1 MKPYIF
7 PLALIL
13 SLPASVAAQG
23 IDSVLSAIET
33 NNIQLKAMRAE
44 INAATHEL
52 KAENSLDGP
61 SIEYSPFF
69 RRVASGVASSEM
81 VVSQEFD
88 FPTLYAARGKSG
100 KLQRNVLDKGLD
112 SSRRDILL
120 NAKLT
125 CLELIYLD
133 RQKEI
138 LAEREAVAVELQ
150 KLFGKR
156 FDEGEVNILEINRV
170 KIENMEVLAAVA
182 ENRAAISRALSA
194 LTALNGDI
202 PLEPGEISY
211 PEVPLWLISD
221 EGAPSLTEN
230 DTELK
235 AAHASVEAARQEI
248 NVSRQGWLPKISL
261 GYRRNTELDEA
272 SNGFLV
278 GVSVP
283 IFSNSSKVKA
293 AKSRLVASQLN
304 MDDTRARIANEV
316 TSSLAELKSLH
327 GIISLYDLPLMKKTL
342 ALMKK
347 SVELGNMSVIDFYI
361 ESDKIYSKIQ
371 DYLSLENRYHTLAA
385 TLLKNEL

>member
-1 MKPYIF
+1 
-7 PLALIL
+7 
-13 SLPASVAAQG
+13 
-23 IDSVLSAIET
+23 
-33 NNIQLKAMRAE
+33 
-44 INAATHEL
+44 
-52 KAENSLDGP
+52 
-61 SIEYSPFF
+61 
-69 RRVASGVASSEM
+69 M

-156 FDEGEVNILEINRV
+156 FDEGEVNILEVNRV

-248 NVSRQGWLPKISL
+248 NVSRQGWLPKITL

-327 GIISLYDLPLMKKTL
+327 GVISLYDLPLMKKTL

>member
-1 MKPYIF
+1 MKRYLF

-13 SLPASVAAQG
+13 SLPASAAAQG

-61 SIEYSPFF
+61 SIEYSPFL
-69 RRVASGVASSEM
+69 RRGASGVASSEM

-125 CLELIYLD
+125 CLELVYLD

-138 LAEREAVAVELQ
+138 LAEREAVATELQ

-156 FDEGEVNILEINRV
+156 FDEGEVNILEVNRV
-170 KIENMEVLAAVA
+170 KIENMEVHAAVA

-202 PLEPGEISY
+202 PVEPGEISY

-221 EGAPSLTEN
+221 EGVPSLTEN

-248 NVSRQGWLPKISL
+248 NVSRQGWLPKITL

-293 AKSRLVASQLN
+293 AKSRLVASQLS

-327 GIISLYDLPLMKKTL
+327 GVIGLYDLPLMKKTL
-342 ALMKK
+342 TLMKK

>member
-69 RRVASGVASSEM
+69 HRGASGVASSEM

-125 CLELIYLD
+125 CLELVYLH

-156 FDEGEVNILEINRV
+156 FDEGEVNILEVNRV

-202 PLEPGEISY
+202 PLSPGDISY
-211 PEVPLWLISD
+211 PEVPMWLISD

-248 NVSRQGWLPKISL
+248 NVSRQGWLPKITL

-327 GIISLYDLPLMKKTL
+327 DVIGLYDLPLMKKTL

>member
-1 MKPYIF
+1 MKRYTF

-13 SLPASVAAQG
+13 SLPASIAAQG

-69 RRVASGVASSEM
+69 RRGASGVASSEM

-125 CLELIYLD
+125 CLELVYLD

-156 FDEGEVNILEINRV
+156 FDEGEVNILEVNRV

-182 ENRAAISRALSA
+182 ENRAAISRARNA

-202 PLEPGEISY
+202 PVDPGEISY
-211 PEVPLWLISD
+211 PEIPLWLISD

-235 AAHASVEAARQEI
+235 AAHASIEAARQEI
-248 NVSRQGWLPKISL
+248 NVSRQGWLPKITL

-327 GIISLYDLPLMKKTL
+327 GVISLYDLPLMKKTL

>member
-1 MKPYIF
+1 MKRYIF

-69 RRVASGVASSEM
+69 HRGASGVASSEM

-125 CLELIYLD
+125 CLELVYLN

-156 FDEGEVNILEINRV
+156 FDEGEVNILEVNRV

-202 PLEPGEISY
+202 PVEPGEISY

-248 NVSRQGWLPKISL
+248 NVSRQGWLPKITL

-327 GIISLYDLPLMKKTL
+327 GVISLYDLPLMKKTL

-371 DYLSLENRYHTLAA
+371 DYLSLENRYHTIAA

>member
-1 MKPYIF
+1 MKRYIF

-13 SLPASVAAQG
+13 SLPAFVAAQG

-69 RRVASGVASSEM
+69 RRGTSGVASSEM

-125 CLELIYLD
+125 CLQLVYLH

-156 FDEGEVNILEINRV
+156 FDEGEVNILEVNRV

-202 PLEPGEISY
+202 PVEPGEISY

-248 NVSRQGWLPKISL
+248 NVSRQGWLPKITL

-327 GIISLYDLPLMKKTL
+327 SVIGLYDLPLMKKTL

-371 DYLSLENRYHTLAA
+371 DYLSLENRYHTIAA